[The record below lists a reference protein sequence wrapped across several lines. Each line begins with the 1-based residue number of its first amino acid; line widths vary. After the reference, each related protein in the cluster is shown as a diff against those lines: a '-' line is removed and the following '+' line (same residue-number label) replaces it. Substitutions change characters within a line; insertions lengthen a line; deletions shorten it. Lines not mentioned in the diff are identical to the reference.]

1 MANFLENYSS
11 DKLSNALNMLKEFRK
26 TVKYFKYKPA
36 TSLFGEKVCLYK
48 LIAVE
53 EDNSEIRRVKI
64 KYVGIETYEPY
75 DKSEIPTLK
84 CGPQSSTFEL
94 TRLSKYG
101 VETTNLDGFSGIND
115 LMDFF
120 SRVEVIDETKAKEIF
135 SKFQDV
141 ILKQVKLL

>member
-1 MANFLENYSS
+1 MANFLENYSG
-11 DKLSNALNMLKEFRK
+11 DKLSNALNMLKEFRN
-26 TVKYFKYKPA
+26 TVKYFKYKP

-53 EDNSEIRRVKI
+53 EDNAKVRRVKI

-75 DKSEIPTLK
+75 DKNELPTLK

-94 TRLSKYG
+94 TKLNKYG
-101 VETTNLDGFSGIND
+101 SEITNLDGFSGIND
-115 LMDFF
+115 LMVFF
-120 SRVEVIDETKAKEIF
+120 SRVEVIDETKAKEVF

-141 ILKQVKLL
+141 IIKQVTHL